1 MRPSGDIA
9 KGTIPVLLAATPA
22 IAGPVVHPWTDAL
35 KTRAGDGTT
44 FLVSKEWRAIDGGA
58 AASDAS
64 DQKLV
69 WLLVK

>member
-1 MRPSGDIA
+1 MPDGSNEWEEHDHE
-9 KGTIPVLLAATPA
+9 
-22 IAGPVVHPWTDAL
+22 PVVHPWTDAL